1 MIDPTFQIRKHYID
15 LLDISVP
22 VVNMASLGTEPPF
35 VYVSTRSQEQSTKNS
50 ESHQT
55 TTTINIIVKTDGDWG
70 GDKMAEDIA
79 NEITPLV
86 KIVPYGETDDFKI
99 VTCRVEASDPIT
111 QINETGRVIQKVL
124 TIVNYVSRKS

>member
-1 MIDPTFQIRKHYID
+1 MIDPTFQIRKRYID

-22 VVNMASLGTEPPF
+22 VVNMASIDTEPPF
-35 VYVSTRSQEQSTKNS
+35 VVVSTRSQEQGTKTS

-70 GDKMAEDIA
+70 GDKLAEDIA

-86 KIVPYGETDDFKI
+86 KSRPYGDTQDFKI
-99 VTCRVEASDPIT
+99 VTCRVEASAPLT
-111 QINETGRVIQKVL
+111 QITETGRVIQKVL
-124 TIVNYVSRKS
+124 TIVNFVSRKS